1 MADPDAGTVKAAD
14 PVADP
19 NGTTIAMTTTDP
31 AATASEEP
39 SHSTT
44 QAADT
49 LSPAQDDTKLT
60 TAATAEEEDTTAA
73 APKDEDHTTVQGVG
87 EEEKED
93 VSRRTVCI
101 SNLSDSLKEDHLRG
115 LFVTCGDIELCTIRL
130 KFGAGRVCYI
140 RFHSEEAAQ
149 TALLLNE
156 QPLDGKP
163 MAIALVDGSILDNFK
178 ITPSASTTTNGHDG
192 GITGSA
198 PTTSD
203 TVTPSTL
210 NGFTPSVPI
219 TQSNALQ
226 TVQLMAN
233 AKSVI
238 FHSLSLNVC
247 PRKIAS
253 KSPSKIPHKFPL
265 QNPL

>member
-60 TAATAEEEDTTAA
+60 TAAPAEEDTTAA

-178 ITPSASTTTNGHDG
+178 ITPSASTTTNGHDDG
-192 GITGSA
+192 TA
-198 PTTSD
+198 PQSVSD

-238 FHSLSLNVC
+238 FHSLFL
-247 PRKIAS
+247 RKIAS
-253 KSPSKIPHKFPL
+253 KSH
-265 QNPL
+265 QNTP